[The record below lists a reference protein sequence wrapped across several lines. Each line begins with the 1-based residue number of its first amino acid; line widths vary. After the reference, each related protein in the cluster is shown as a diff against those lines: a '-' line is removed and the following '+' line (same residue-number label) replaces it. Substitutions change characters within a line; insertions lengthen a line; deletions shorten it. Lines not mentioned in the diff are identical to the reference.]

1 MPSTICRFADP
12 TFHGIIIALY
22 AIQADLSAC
31 CHIRDRLYSAIQ
43 FYKSKRCLMKSK
55 RLIALLASATLLLS
69 GCSSLSK
76 KKELTY
82 TDTLFDT
89 VISVQILDPAE
100 ESVLNGCKKLC
111 QKYDLMFSSY
121 NEESEI
127 SKINSAGGA
136 PVEVSPETAALIKKG
151 IYYSE
156 LSGGA
161 FDITIGPV
169 SRLWDFK
176 SGEHIIPDA
185 GAIAEAL
192 SHVNYENIMVSDN
205 VVTLTDPA
213 AAIDLGALA
222 KGYVAD
228 RIRDYLEKQ
237 GVKRAFINLGGN
249 ILAMGTKPDGS
260 DYNVGI
266 QAPFKDTGEPITS
279 VKVADKSVVTS
290 GTYQRYFEAD
300 GKLYHHILDPRTGY
314 PCENTLTSVTISTN
328 SSLTA
333 DAFST
338 TCFLL
343 GYDESMKMIS
353 QMENVDAI
361 FITNDNKIHYSANFQ
376 QK

>member
-1 MPSTICRFADP
+1 
-12 TFHGIIIALY
+12 
-22 AIQADLSAC
+22 
-31 CHIRDRLYSAIQ
+31 
-43 FYKSKRCLMKSK
+43 MKSK

-69 GCSSLSK
+69 GCSTSLSK

-237 GVKRAFINLGGN
+237 GIKRAFINLGGN

-314 PCENTLTSVTISTN
+314 PCENTLTSVTIITN

>member
-1 MPSTICRFADP
+1 
-12 TFHGIIIALY
+12 
-22 AIQADLSAC
+22 
-31 CHIRDRLYSAIQ
+31 
-43 FYKSKRCLMKSK
+43 MKSK

-69 GCSSLSK
+69 GCSTSLSK

-136 PVEVSPETAALIKKG
+136 PVEVSSETAALIKKG

-314 PCENTLTSVTISTN
+314 PCENTLTSVTIITN

>member
-1 MPSTICRFADP
+1 
-12 TFHGIIIALY
+12 
-22 AIQADLSAC
+22 
-31 CHIRDRLYSAIQ
+31 
-43 FYKSKRCLMKSK
+43 MKSK

-89 VISVQILDPAE
+89 VISVQILDPVE

-169 SRLWDFK
+169 SKLWDFK

-185 GAIAEAL
+185 SAIAEAL
-192 SHVNYENIMVSDN
+192 SHVNYENIMISDN
-205 VVTLTDPA
+205 VVTLADPA

-237 GVKRAFINLGGN
+237 GVKHAFINLGGN
-249 ILAMGTKPDGS
+249 ILTMGTKPDGS

-314 PCENTLTSVTISTN
+314 PCENTLTSVTIITN

>member
-1 MPSTICRFADP
+1 
-12 TFHGIIIALY
+12 
-22 AIQADLSAC
+22 
-31 CHIRDRLYSAIQ
+31 
-43 FYKSKRCLMKSK
+43 
-55 RLIALLASATLLLS
+55 
-69 GCSSLSK
+69 
-76 KKELTY
+76 
-82 TDTLFDT
+82 
-89 VISVQILDPAE
+89 
-100 ESVLNGCKKLC
+100 
-111 QKYDLMFSSY
+111 
-121 NEESEI
+121 
-127 SKINSAGGA
+127 
-136 PVEVSPETAALIKKG
+136 
-151 IYYSE
+151 
-156 LSGGA
+156 
-161 FDITIGPV
+161 
-169 SRLWDFK
+169 
-176 SGEHIIPDA
+176 
-185 GAIAEAL
+185 
-192 SHVNYENIMVSDN
+192 MVSDN

-314 PCENTLTSVTISTN
+314 PCENTLTSVTIITN